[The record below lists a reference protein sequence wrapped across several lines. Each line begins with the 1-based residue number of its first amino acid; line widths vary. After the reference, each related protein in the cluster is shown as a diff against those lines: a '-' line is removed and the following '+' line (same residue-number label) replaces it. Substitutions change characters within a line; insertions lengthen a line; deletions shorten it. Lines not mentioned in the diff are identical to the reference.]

1 MAIAASGQIAF
12 AGTIG
17 VELGRS
23 STATISMSESVVYGL
38 AGTSLGAQV
47 SFSTFYGKSNAYV
60 FNQTIS
66 TNTTNYNLKSAAI
79 AAGWNQTSALNAT
92 VTINSGVFVYSTS
105 TGSYAFDTGS
115 TFPSGTTL
123 ALINNGTIIGKGGDG
138 GAGGGGTA
146 HTGDGTNPAPGSV
159 GGNGGSAGPAFIAQY
174 AINVT
179 NNSIIN
185 GGGGGGGGGGSSI
198 IG

>member
-1 MAIAASGQIAF
+1 MAIPASGQIAF

-23 STATISMSESVVYGL
+23 STATISMSESAVYTL
-38 AGTSLGAQV
+38 AGASLNMAI
-47 SFSTFYGKSNAYV
+47 SFSTFYGKSNAYT
-60 FNQTIS
+60 FNQTIAS
-66 TNTTNYNLKSAAI
+66 NTTNYNLKSAAI

-115 TFPSGTTL
+115 TFPSGSTL

-138 GAGGGGTA
+138 GNGGGGTTY
-146 HTGDGTNPAPGSV
+146 TGDGNDPTAGPA

-179 NNSIIN
+179 NNSTIN
-185 GGGGGGGGGGSSI
+185 GGGGGGGGGGCGI
-198 IG
+198 D

>member
-47 SFSTFYGKSNAYV
+47 SFSTFYGKSTAYT

-105 TGSYAFDTGS
+105 TGSYSFDTGS
-115 TFPSGTTL
+115 TFPSGSTL

-138 GAGGGGTA
+138 GNGGGGTTY
-146 HTGDGTNPAPGSV
+146 TGNATNPTGASA
-159 GGNGGSAGPAFIAQY
+159 GGNGGNAGPAFIAQY

-179 NNSIIN
+179 NNSTIN
-185 GGGGGGGGGGSSI
+185 GGGGGGGGGGCSI
-198 IG
+198 I

>member
-1 MAIAASGQIAF
+1 MAIPASGQIAF

-38 AGTSLGAQV
+38 AGTSAGAQV
-47 SFSTFYGKSNAYV
+47 SFSTFYGKANTYT

-66 TNTTNYNLKSAAI
+66 SDTTNYNLKSAAI
-79 AAGWNQTSALNAT
+79 AAGWNGTTKLAAT
-92 VTINSGVFVYSTS
+92 VTINSGVFVYSNS

-115 TFPSGTTL
+115 TFPSGSTL
-123 ALINNGTIIGKGGDG
+123 ALVNNGTIIGKGGDG
-138 GAGGGGTA
+138 GNGGGGTA
-146 HTGDGTNPAPGSV
+146 YTGNETYPAAQSV
-159 GGNGGSAGPAFIAQY
+159 GGNGGAAGPAFIAQY

-179 NNSIIN
+179 NNGAIN
-185 GGGGGGGGGGSSI
+185 GGGGGGGGGGCAS
-198 IG
+198 G